1 MLSVLQKAKSYI
13 CKKANKK
20 QKAKL
25 FSNNSQTHTSCGG
38 VTFLWAH

>member
-20 QKAKL
+20 QKVKL
-25 FSNNSQTHTSCGG
+25 FSNNSQTQPVVG
-38 VTFLWAH
+38 V